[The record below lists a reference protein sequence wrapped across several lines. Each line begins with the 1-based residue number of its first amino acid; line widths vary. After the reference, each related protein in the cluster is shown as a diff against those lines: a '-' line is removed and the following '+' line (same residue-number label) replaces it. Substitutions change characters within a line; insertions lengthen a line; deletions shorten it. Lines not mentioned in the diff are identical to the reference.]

1 MQVLLS
7 AEIRDKTVFNAT
19 WSITN
24 KSVGHLPIWLLTDSF
39 YTLILSDKGVRILGK
54 RSGGGSCSVQSNS
67 TADGWIY
74 AISNNIH
81 LINAAGE
88 DIDRRRAGQ
97 RGACDRG
104 RGRNPGLFRVL

>member
-1 MQVLLS
+1 MAS
-7 AEIRDKTVFNAT
+7 
-19 WSITN
+19 
-24 KSVGHLPIWLLTDSF
+24 
-39 YTLILSDKGVRILGK
+39 ILSDKGVRILGE

-88 DIDRRRAGQ
+88 DIDAGVPVSAELVTVGEDGT
-97 RGACDRG
+97 RDYSAFYDFERIREGIR
-104 RGRNPGLFRVL
+104 